1 MTREHKKH
9 RDIQDHVISKLE
21 DLHDDPEALQD
32 YFMDGAYSISLTV
45 DPTGL
50 IQEVTLHHNVGGG
63 TAKIKVFRETLNST
77 WTEECTH
84 SLTGYDKCE
93 KALEEL
99 RERVKSRYTRVE
111 LK

>member
-9 RDIQDHVISKLE
+9 REIQDHIISKLE

-32 YFMDGAYSISLTV
+32 HFLDGAYNISLTV
-45 DPTGL
+45 DSSGL
-50 IQEVTLHHNVGGG
+50 IQEVTLHHNVSGGA
-63 TAKIKVFRETLNST
+63 AKIEVFHEIVTST
-77 WTEECTH
+77 WHKQRSH
-84 SLTGYDKCE
+84 SLTGNDKCE

-99 RERVKSRYTRVE
+99 RERIKSLYVGVE